1 MATRLAL
8 DGGEPVRVEP
18 FPHWPQWNDDE
29 RAALQAVLDA
39 GEWWSIGG
47 QQVEAFA
54 REFAATHDAAHGVCC
69 TNGSAALEICLRAAD
84 IQWGEEVIT
93 TSYSFIA
100 TANAALLVGA
110 VPRFADVLPDTWNLD
125 PAHVEALITP
135 RTRAIIAVHIGGE
148 PADMDA
154 LVGIAR
160 DHGLVLIEDA
170 AQAHGAA
177 WRGRRVGALG
187 DMGTFSFQNSKNI
200 TAGEG
205 GAILS
210 NSTDWYERCWS
221 VVNVGRRPNG
231 GWYEHV
237 GLASNYRLTEWQ
249 AAVLRVQLPRL
260 LAQNAQRQRS
270 AAFLAAGLAQI
281 GGLSVIP
288 GDPRV
293 TDNAYHLLKLRYDP
307 EAFGGRPADEFVR
320 AIRAEG
326 IPIGRG
332 YPAPFGAEAMIQ
344 REVARICSRLG
355 LATPDDGPW
364 PVCTEVCANGLWLLH
379 SALLSA
385 ESDLEDILAAVA
397 KIKTAWTA

>member
-1 MATRLAL
+1 MATQLAI

-29 RAALQAVLDA
+29 RAALHAVLDT

-54 REFAATHDAAHGVCC
+54 REFAAAHDAAHGVCC
-69 TNGSAALEICLRAAD
+69 TNGSAALEICLRAAG
-84 IQWGEEVIT
+84 IQWGDEVIT

-110 VPRFADVLPDTWNLD
+110 VPRFVDVLPDTWNLD
-125 PAHVEALITP
+125 AAQVEALITP

-154 LVGIAR
+154 LGRIAR
-160 DHGLVLIEDA
+160 EHDLVLIEDA

-205 GAILS
+205 GLILC
-210 NSTDWYERCWS
+210 NSADWYERCWS

-231 GWYEHV
+231 GWYEHI

-249 AAVLRVQLPRL
+249 AAVLRAQLPRL
-260 LAQNAQRQRS
+260 LAQNAQRQCS

-320 AIRAEG
+320 AVRAEG

-332 YPAPFGAEAMIQ
+332 YPAPFGEEAMIQ
-344 REVARICSRLG
+344 REVARICTRLG

-364 PVCTEVCANGLWLLH
+364 PICAEVCANGLWLLH